1 MMTMEINTAG
11 TVMQHSPCGHHAPEE
26 NLPAAISDFGT
37 ISLSGLG
44 EAKAQL
50 LTRVESKHLMTLGQC
65 IALLGELGS
74 SYRVLEV
81 NTSKISR
88 YETLYFDTSTFF
100 TYLQHH
106 NGKGNRYKLRVR
118 QYTSSGEI
126 YLEVK
131 KKNHKGATEK
141 SRIRTS
147 WPSAGFM
154 PDQEEFL
161 KTAFPYDYHAF
172 FPVLKTIYDRFT
184 LVSKESPERITFDT
198 NVTFRTGQGERHYPE
213 LVIGEI
219 KYEKGL
225 RNSPA
230 LAALHAMGIRKRAFS
245 KYCIGVSLL
254 YNWVKHNRFKP
265 NLLFLSRLP
274 CGGGISC

>member
-1 MMTMEINTAG
+1 MVTMETNTG
-11 TVMQHSPCGHHAPEE
+11 GYVMQQGPCEQLAPEE
-26 NLPAAISDFGT
+26 RMRAATRDFESINLSE
-37 ISLSGLG
+37 LE

-65 IALLGELGS
+65 IGLIAALDG
-74 SYRVLEV
+74 SYRVLDV
-81 NTSKISR
+81 NYSKISR
-88 YETLYFDTSTFF
+88 YETLYYDTRTFF

-118 QYTSSGEI
+118 QYASTGET

-141 SRIRTS
+141 NRIRTS
-147 WPSAGFM
+147 RPTGGFL

-161 KTAFPYDYHAF
+161 ESAFPYDYHAF
-172 FPVLKTIYDRFT
+172 FPVLKTVYDRLT
-184 LVSKESPERITFDT
+184 LVSNESPERITFDT
-198 NVTFRTGQGERHYPE
+198 NVTFRTEEGERHYPE

-219 KYEKGL
+219 KYEKGV

-254 YNWVKHNRFKP
+254 YHWVKHNRFKP

-274 CGGGISC
+274 YGGGISC